1 MYSWYKFTT
10 VLVNLKKFD
19 MLYGMKMRVILYTNI
34 STVNQADKV
43 VSKFKKKTTEKLN
56 LKMSVVNR
64 FLIKC
69 CIILAFI
76 LFLIT
81 IKLQKEQNL
90 FVFLKVPKSSID
102 K

>member
-1 MYSWYKFTT
+1 
-10 VLVNLKKFD
+10 
-19 MLYGMKMRVILYTNI
+19 
-34 STVNQADKV
+34 
-43 VSKFKKKTTEKLN
+43 
-56 LKMSVVNR
+56 MSVVNR
-64 FLIKC
+64 FLKS

>member
-34 STVNQADKV
+34 STVNHADKVV

-90 FVFLKVPKSSID
+90 FVFS
-102 K
+102 